1 MSYYE
6 IVEMYGRDL
15 DEVDIKIINL
25 INNFS
30 MIIIALLV
38 MAILYG
44 GVYFILELI

>member
-15 DEVDIKIINL
+15 DEVDIKIIT

-38 MAILYG
+38 MALLYG
-44 GVYFILELI
+44 GLYFILELI